1 MFNVCPQCGEY
12 SDAKRIDPQG
22 PIAICPSCGY
32 RHRFVQLPLFVLT
45 GASGAGKTAIGL
57 SLARAFQRCVTMES
71 DILWGAVAATAED
84 DYRNYRNTWLRVA
97 KNIAQAGRPVVLVGT
112 ALPDQFESCPERR
125 YFTTIHYLALV
136 CDDET
141 LARRLR
147 TRPAWRGAGTPAFVE
162 EMVGFNRYLKAQATT
177 STPPMSL
184 LDTTASTVEEST
196 AATIAWIGERLPSS
210 DDANYA
216 SIQ

>member
-12 SDAKRIDPQG
+12 SDAKEIDPQG
-22 PIAICPSCGY
+22 PFAVCPSCGH

-45 GASGAGKTAIGL
+45 GASGAGKTAVGL
-57 SLARAFQRCVTMES
+57 SLAQSFQCCVTMES

-84 DYRNYRNTWLRVA
+84 DYRGYRNTWLRVA
-97 KNIAQAGRPVVLVGT
+97 KNIDQAGRPVVLVGT
-112 ALPDQFESCPERR
+112 ALPEQFENCPERR

-147 TRPAWRGAGTPAFVE
+147 GRPVWRRAGTTAFVE
-162 EMVGFNRYLKAQATT
+162 EMVAFNRYLKAHAAT

-184 LDTTASTVEEST
+184 LDTTDATVAEST
-196 AATIAWIGERLPSS
+196 AATIAWITERLT
-210 DDANYA
+210 
-216 SIQ
+216 SIPGG